1 MYGAPVDLSFKCL
14 SSMTDAL
21 TEEPNQGLRP
31 LKRNAEKKF
40 CSRSLRLN
48 NNIITD
54 LSGFNNT
61 VSAFLSEPSQLAW
74 VDLSFNDI
82 SHIDPVLVELKELR
96 VLYLH
101 GNSICN
107 LSEGVCDCCSA
118 SLEEVGLQC
127 CNTAGANHGPGL
139 ASPRKPWKKHQEEP
153 GRLTCHHRNGGRGD
167 TIVMPTNQR
176 VPEQQAYIRRPY
188 D

>member
-107 LSEGVCDCCSA
+107 LSEVDKLGALPFLHTLTLHGNTMENEGSNRGYVIAALPHLKKLDFSA
-118 SLEEVGLQC
+118 VTRQERIMAQVWHRPGNRGK
-127 CNTAGANHGPGL
+127 NT
-139 ASPRKPWKKHQEEP
+139 RK
-153 GRLTCHHRNGGRGD
+153 
-167 TIVMPTNQR
+167 NQ
-176 VPEQQAYIRRPY
+176 
-188 D
+188 DD

>member
-21 TEEPNQGLRP
+21 MEEPNQGLRP

-48 NNIITD
+48 NNMITD

-82 SHIDPVLVELKELR
+82 SHVDSVLVELKELR

-107 LSEGVCDCCSA
+107 LSEVDKLGV
-118 SLEEVGLQC
+118 LPFLHTLTLHG
-127 CNTAGANHGPGL
+127 NTMENEGSYRGYVIAALPHLKRLDFSTVTRQERIMAKVWHRPGNRGKNT
-139 ASPRKPWKKHQEEP
+139 RK
-153 GRLTCHHRNGGRGD
+153 
-167 TIVMPTNQR
+167 NQ
-176 VPEQQAYIRRPY
+176 
-188 D
+188 DD

>member
-21 TEEPNQGLRP
+21 MEEPNQGLRP

-74 VDLSFNDI
+74 V
-82 SHIDPVLVELKELR
+82 LVELKELR

-107 LSEGVCDCCSA
+107 LSEVDKLGV
-118 SLEEVGLQC
+118 LPFLHTLTLHG
-127 CNTAGANHGPGL
+127 NTMENEGSYRGYVIAALPHLKRLDFSTVTRQERIMAQVWHRPGNRGKNT
-139 ASPRKPWKKHQEEP
+139 RK
-153 GRLTCHHRNGGRGD
+153 
-167 TIVMPTNQR
+167 NQ
-176 VPEQQAYIRRPY
+176 
-188 D
+188 DD